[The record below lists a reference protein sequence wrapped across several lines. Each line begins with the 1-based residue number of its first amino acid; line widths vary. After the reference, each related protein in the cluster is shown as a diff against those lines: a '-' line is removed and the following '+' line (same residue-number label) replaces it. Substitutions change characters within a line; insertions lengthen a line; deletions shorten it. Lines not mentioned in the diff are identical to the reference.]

1 MKLPSYIAS
10 LKCWAGVLGCI
21 VLLQACVST
30 RIEPSVSSSA
40 KLPLLVAHRGGA
52 GDAPENTLQAINK
65 ALSNGAEAIW
75 LSVQLSKD
83 GVPILYRP
91 ADLSALTNVSGPV
104 VDRTMAELA
113 RVNAGWHFKN
123 ADGSYP
129 YREHAVGI
137 PTLRSALQALPPG
150 MQVMLDM
157 KSLPAE
163 PLANAVAQV
172 LTEEKAWS
180 RTLLYSTDAS
190 FQQAFSK
197 YGQAQLFESR
207 DATRERLVKVLLNEG
222 CESPPTGTDWTAFE
236 LHRKL
241 EVIEKFTLGQGV
253 SKVNAT
259 LWTPKTVACF
269 RRQSRVNILAI
280 AVNSEQDFRIA
291 ACLGVDA
298 VLVDSPKPF
307 AVIKSEWRSR
317 PFSCSKDEF
326 TQ

>member
-1 MKLPSYIAS
+1 MP
-10 LKCWAGVLGCI
+10 
-21 VLLQACVST
+21 
-30 RIEPSVSSSA
+30 SSA
-40 KLPLLVAHRGGA
+40 RLPLLVAHRGGT

-91 ADLSALTNVSGPV
+91 ADLSTLTNVSGPV
-104 VDRTMAELA
+104 LDRTMAELVQ
-113 RVNAGWHFKN
+113 VNAGWHFKN
-123 ADGSYP
+123 ADGGYP
-129 YREHAVGI
+129 YREHSVGI
-137 PTLRSALQALPPG
+137 PTLRRALQALPPG
-150 MQVMLDM
+150 MPVMLDM

-163 PLANAVAQV
+163 PLAQAVAQV

-180 RTLLYSTDAS
+180 RTLLYSTDVR

-207 DATRERLVKVLLNEG
+207 DATRDRLAKVLLNEG
-222 CESPPTGTDWTAFE
+222 CESAPIGTDWVAFE

-241 EVIEKFTLGQGV
+241 EVIETFTLGQGI

-259 LWTPKTVACF
+259 LWTPETVACF
-269 RRQSRVNILAI
+269 RQQSRVNILAI
-280 AVNSEQDFRIA
+280 AVNSVQDFRIA

-307 AVIKSEWRSR
+307 AVFKAEWKSR
-317 PFSCSKDEF
+317 PFSCSKDEI